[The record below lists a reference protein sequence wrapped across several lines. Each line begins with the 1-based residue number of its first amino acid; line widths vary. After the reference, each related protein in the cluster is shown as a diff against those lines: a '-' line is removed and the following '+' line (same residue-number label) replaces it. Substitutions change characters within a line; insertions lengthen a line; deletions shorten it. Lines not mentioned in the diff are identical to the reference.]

1 MNKKSSNINLQNGFI
16 ETTYRNRPQVECNVA
31 DDMNDQCPNW
41 NGTPVARTRLLHPF
55 EYWRYETAAVDCRFE
70 GGPTVPSMIRHSHV
84 KPQAIAFGR
93 LRDWAMTLF
102 RQVRG
107 P

>member
-1 MNKKSSNINLQNGFI
+1 MNKKPSNCTFQNGSI
-16 ETTYRNRPQVECNVA
+16 ETTYPNRDNVEWKVA
-31 DDMNDQCPNW
+31 DDINDQCANW
-41 NGTPVARTRLLHPF
+41 NGAPVAWTRLLHPF
-55 EYWRYETAAVDCRFE
+55 EYWRYETAAIDCRFE
-70 GGPTVPSMIRHSHV
+70 DRPTVPSMIKHSHF

-93 LRDWAMTLF
+93 LRDWAVTLF